1 MTTLKM
7 IAGRLALMG
16 AGAAAMLAAGVAQG
30 SAQEQSQSQLP
41 QGWFKACTKQADVDM
56 CNVQYR
62 VVASTGQIIGS
73 VNLMQLS
80 GKVNQKVVQITVPLG
95 RLVPAGIQLQID
107 NNQPRKLDYKY
118 CMPDTCIAE
127 APLTDDLVNALKKGQ
142 QITATSVNFQNQ
154 PNPMP
159 MTLAGFT
166 AAFDGP
172 ALQQSDLEE
181 KNQQVQDFV
190 KRNTENF
197 SKRLQDAQDASKK
210 AD

>member
-1 MTTLKM
+1 MTTLKQM
-7 IAGRLALMG
+7 VGRTALMG

-30 SAQEQSQSQLP
+30 AAQQQQSQLP

-62 VVASTGQIIGS
+62 VVAGNGQIISS
-73 VNLMQLS
+73 VNLMELS
-80 GKVNQKVVQITVPLG
+80 GKVNQKFIQITVPLG

-107 NNQPRKLDYKY
+107 NSQPRKLDYKY
-118 CMPDTCIAE
+118 CMPDSCIAE
-127 APLTDDLVNALKKGQ
+127 APLTDDLVNALKRGQ

-159 MTLAGFT
+159 MPLTGFT

-172 ALQQSDLEE
+172 ALQQADLDE
-181 KNQQVQDFV
+181 KTQQVQEFV

-197 SKRLQDAQDASKK
+197 TKRLQDAQDTSKK
-210 AD
+210 AAD

>member
-7 IAGRLALMG
+7 IAGRLTLIG
-16 AGAAAMLAAGVAQG
+16 AGAAAMLAAAVAQG
-30 SAQEQSQSQLP
+30 AAQEQSQLP

-62 VVASTGQIIGS
+62 IVASTGQMIGS

-80 GKVNQKVVQITVPLG
+80 GKVNQKVIQITVPLG

-107 NNQPRKLDYKY
+107 NSQPRKLDYKY
-118 CMPDTCIAE
+118 CMPDACIAE
-127 APLTDDLVNALKKGQ
+127 APLSDDLVNALKRGQ

-172 ALQQSDLEE
+172 ALQQSDLDE

-210 AD
+210 AE